1 MAELVLYRESTPEVL
16 VESLIEDYREERY
29 GIERAIEPLLEANN
43 LEPIALIFNQVE
55 RLRQESETL
64 MSVSSWLIA
73 DLLKALY
80 DYYKR
85 LHPDWNTTTIIEALY
100 NFVNADTF
108 RSYSENTIF
117 QYIRVAEQFPPHA
130 RKGLSFTLC
139 FDSVIG
145 RRYAEKIASSEAS
158 STISDEKFLE
168 IVRDVNE
175 RGGSRK
181 ELSEQLLRRLSG
193 IGYPFLLMDG
203 INHRVVLAID
213 ASPQA
218 LQTLPLM
225 GSFTARELSKSL
237 LKWLKAAAPDHPI
250 PLEFKFALGNE
261 QYHLKGHL
269 KLDDRA
275 QFPLIVVQEVEVSYD
290 GEVVSDA

>member
-1 MAELVLYRESTPEVL
+1 MTELVLYREPTTETL
-16 VESLIEDYREERY
+16 VETLIEDYREERY
-29 GIERAIEPLLEANN
+29 GIDQTIEPILQTNN
-43 LEPIALIFNQVE
+43 LEPIALIFNQIE

-80 DYYKR
+80 DHYKR
-85 LHPDWNTTTIIEALY
+85 LHPDWNTSTIIEALY
-100 NFVNADTF
+100 NFVNTDTL

-145 RRYAEKIASSEAS
+145 RRYAEKIASIDS
-158 STISDEKFLE
+158 SDTSDEQFLE

-175 RGGSRK
+175 KGGSRK

-193 IGYPFLLMDG
+193 VGYPFLLMDG
-203 INHRVVLAID
+203 TNHRVALAID

-225 GSFTARELSKSL
+225 GSFTVRELAKNL
-237 LKWLKAAAPDHPI
+237 LRWLKTADLERPI
-250 PLEFKFALGNE
+250 PIELKFSLDNE
-261 QYHLKGHL
+261 RYHIKAHL
-269 KLDDRA
+269 KLDGNA
-275 QFPLIVVQEVEVSYD
+275 QLPLFVIEEAEVSYD
-290 GEVVSDA
+290 GEIVFDA

>member
-1 MAELVLYRESTPEVL
+1 MTELVLYREPTPETL
-16 VESLIEDYREERY
+16 VETLIADYREERY
-29 GIERAIEPLLEANN
+29 GVEQAIEPLLQTDN
-43 LEPIALIFNQVE
+43 LEPIALIFNQIE
-55 RLRQESETL
+55 QLRQESETL

-80 DYYKR
+80 DHYKR
-85 LHPDWNTTTIIEALY
+85 IHPDWNTTTIIEALY
-100 NFVNADTF
+100 NFVNAETF

-117 QYIRVAEQFPPHA
+117 QYIRVAEQFPPQT

-145 RRYAEKIASSEAS
+145 RRYAEKIAPSEAS
-158 STISDEKFLE
+158 EISNEQFLE

-175 RGGSRK
+175 KGGSRK

-203 INHRVVLAID
+203 ANHRVALAID

-225 GSFTARELSKSL
+225 GSFTARELAKNL
-237 LKWLKAAAPDHPI
+237 LKWLKTADLDRPI
-250 PLEFKFALGNE
+250 PLELKFSLEGE
-261 QYHLKGHL
+261 QYRLKGQL
-269 KLDDRA
+269 KLDDSA

-290 GEVVSDA
+290 GELVFDA